1 MKGSYKKDGERI
13 FTKAGS
19 DRTRGNRERRTKKQA
34 PEKKEKAK
42 KEVIQIDTQN
52 HCSKTKE

>member
-1 MKGSYKKDGERI
+1 MERE
-13 FTKAGS
+13 FLPWLVATEQGATENQELRSRPLK
-19 DRTRGNRERRTKKQA
+19 
-34 PEKKEKAK
+34 KKEKAK